1 MRALLPAVLLC
12 ILFLSAGCAGKA
24 TPAPAAADRTGS
36 CAGCHSVVTGA
47 FSSSAHGRAGLS
59 CADCHTGVDE
69 HLRDRQSR
77 PATDWRGETC
87 ASCHEKEYREWQ
99 ASPHNQIPL
108 EQLPRDPRIGECMKC
123 HQARGFA
130 SVISSGGDFKE
141 SWGPPPQSEPEP
153 VTCAACHSPHNSTR
167 LSLLRL
173 PQAELCA
180 TCHGGKWQNLVLSGS
195 GGQHYA
201 GVDWLAFGGHPHNS
215 GNRCVSCHM
224 ARTSGAVVTGGHTF
238 MMRAAREGDFNTA
251 PCVSCHGKAADYNIN
266 GRQQEVEILLG
277 ELRLLLE
284 QHNNGRLP
292 GFQPGACNRCHRGGM
307 QPFDHDPDLIL
318 GKAYENYLLVERDKS
333 LGVHNPPYVLQ
344 LLQSSLESVRNE
356 YRR

>member
-1 MRALLPAVLLC
+1 LLPVVLFCL
-12 ILFLSAGCAGKA
+12 IFLAAGCSGTKESPEAASDSPGACSACHAG
-24 TPAPAAADRTGS
+24 AAA
-36 CAGCHSVVTGA
+36 V
-47 FSSSAHGRAGLS
+47 FSASAHGQNGLS
-59 CADCHTGVDE
+59 CADCHTGADE

-123 HQARGFA
+123 HQASGFA
-130 SVISSGGDFKE
+130 AVIASGRNFKE
-141 SWGPPPQSEPEP
+141 TWGPPPQSEPEP
-153 VTCAACHSPHNSTR
+153 VTCAACHSPHNGTHSY
-167 LSLLRL
+167 LLRL
-173 PQAELCA
+173 LRAELCA
-180 TCHGGKWQNLVLSGS
+180 TCHGGKWQNQVLSGS
-195 GGQHYA
+195 GGHHYA
-201 GVDWLAFGGHPHNS
+201 GIDWPVFGGHPHNS
-215 GNRCVSCHM
+215 GNRCVACHM
-224 ARTSGAVVTGGHTF
+224 ARTPGAISSGGHTF
-238 MMRAAREGDFNTA
+238 RMRAGSGESPNTA
-251 PCVSCHGKAADYNIN
+251 PCLSCHGETADYNIS
-266 GRQQEVEILLG
+266 GRQQEVETLLG

-292 GFQPGACNRCHRGGM
+292 GFQPGACNQCHRGGM

-344 LLQSSLESVRNE
+344 LLRSTITSVREE